1 MKEVVE
7 KLWENKECPRVIL
20 VGHSMGGALAVH
32 VAARGYLQS
41 LAALV
46 VIDVVEGSAM
56 DALSSMQT
64 YLQGRPKIFKS
75 IEQAIEYSVRSGSIR
90 NIESARVSI
99 IGQLKK
105 LVTSVDPSIEDE
117 GIGIRLGSQSG
128 MVMQTELAEEDE
140 NEPHA
145 KEQKMSFELDE
156 GKKDANFVIPE
167 QAIEKYVWRIDLIK
181 TETFWKE
188 WFKGLSAL
196 FLGIGVPKLLLLAGT
211 DRLDKELC
219 VGQMQGKFQMQILG
233 QCGHAVHEDSPDEV
247 AEALA
252 NFVMRHKFAESVE
265 DNMMQNY
272 SNFKI

>member
-1 MKEVVE
+1 
-7 KLWENKECPRVIL
+7 
-20 VGHSMGGALAVH
+20 MGGALAVH
-32 VAARGYLQS
+32 IAARGYIPS

-46 VIDVVEGSAM
+46 VIDVVEGSAL

-90 NIESARVSI
+90 NVESARVSI

-105 LVTSVDPSIEDE
+105 LATSIEASGE
-117 GIGIRLGSQSG
+117 GEEEVGLRLGSQSG

-140 NEPHA
+140 SEPHA
-145 KEQKMSFELDE
+145 KERRMSFELE
-156 GKKDANFVIPE
+156 EAVENSVEFVEPE
-167 QAIEKYVWRIDLIK
+167 QAVEKYVWRIDLTR
-181 TETFWKE
+181 TERFWRE
-188 WFKGLSAL
+188 WFKGLSAM
-196 FLGIGVPKLLLLAGT
+196 FLGVGVPKLLLLAGT

-219 VGQMQGKFQMQILG
+219 VGQMQGKFQMQILA
-233 QCGHAVHEDSPDEV
+233 QCGHAVHEDSPGEV

-252 NFVMRHKFAESVE
+252 SFVMRHKFAESVE
-265 DNMMQNY
+265 ENMMQSY